1 MAHLSDRMQLPRLIR
16 DMSDPA
22 VLLVAA
28 AIGVDLSMWLRGA
41 EGVTGQLITPFLMLV
56 LFSIFARV
64 SLTRLREAVRDWQ
77 YLLTAVGLNFV
88 STPFV
93 AFFLGWLFLRDY
105 PVLWVGLLLALVT
118 PCTDWYL
125 IFTDLA
131 GGDLHRNLALLPWNL
146 ILQLILLPVYLLLFT
161 QKLVPVEL
169 STLAKAFAL
178 YVVIPLSGVQLL
190 RWCRPQ
196 VAVSERLSRLGFA
209 ALALTVAAMFTS
221 HGDIFLEDPT
231 LFLRIAPPMLS
242 FYIIS
247 ISLSRIVSRLLR
259 FSRERFIALACTTT
273 ARNSP
278 LALPLAVLLFPAHP
292 IVALSQLIEPVIE
305 IPSLILFSAMTRL
318 RPRRKVGRP
327 MERRD

>member
-1 MAHLSDRMQLPRLIR
+1 
-16 DMSDPA
+16 MSDPA

-28 AIGVDLSMWLRGA
+28 AVGVGLSVWLRGA
-41 EGVTGQLITPFLMLV
+41 GGVTGQLITPFLMLV

-88 STPFV
+88 STPLV
-93 AFFLGWLFLRDY
+93 AFFLGWFFLRDY
-105 PVLWVGLLLALVT
+105 PALQVGLMLALVT

-146 ILQLILLPVYLLLFT
+146 ILQLVLLPVYLLLLT

-169 STLAKAFAL
+169 STLVRAFAL
-178 YVVIPLSGVQLL
+178 YVAIPLTVAQLL
-190 RWCRPQ
+190 RWYRPK
-196 VAVSERLSRLGFA
+196 VAASERLSRLGFA
-209 ALALTVAAMFTS
+209 GLALTVTAMFTS

-231 LFLRIAPPMLS
+231 LFLRMAPPLLS

-259 FSRERFIALACTTT
+259 FSREGFIALACTTT

-278 LALPLAVLLFPAHP
+278 LALTLAVLLFPAHP

-305 IPSLILFSAMTRL
+305 IPSLILFSAMARL

>member
-1 MAHLSDRMQLPRLIR
+1 
-16 DMSDPA
+16 
-22 VLLVAA
+22 
-28 AIGVDLSMWLRGA
+28 
-41 EGVTGQLITPFLMLV
+41 
-56 LFSIFARV
+56 
-64 SLTRLREAVRDWQ
+64 
-77 YLLTAVGLNFV
+77 
-88 STPFV
+88 
-93 AFFLGWLFLRDY
+93 
-105 PVLWVGLLLALVT
+105 
-118 PCTDWYL
+118 L

-169 STLAKAFAL
+169 STLSKAFAL
-178 YVVIPLSGVQLL
+178 YVVITLSGAQLL

-231 LFLRIAPPMLS
+231 LFLRMAPPMLS

-292 IVALSQLIEPVIE
+292 IVALSQLIEPVFE